1 MDQAAKTD
9 VLDAYRIEGLTR
21 ITESAAVQQ
30 YTRTGALQFWVAGIV
45 MNQRVRQLDYEELLK
60 DLLSA
65 SVVGRFAGGWLQN
78 LDFSLLP
85 KELVQYYQRAGAAY
99 RNLEGAEAI
108 WETIP
113 APIRMSGQDA
123 LREFH
128 AGRDWSHIVPRS
140 LGGGDS
146 ANEGIFE
153 MASLNRARG
162 DATMTAAEVDLARQA
177 LSMETL
183 RHAVEQA
190 ARVAVVSGLVAAVVE
205 GVFAIMEEGLLYFDG
220 KISKS
225 AFYSRV
231 LKRLSV
237 SVARAVVI
245 SGLIVGLV
253 TLCPFLIPV
262 LELLALPLAIASFT
276 LLGVRFYR
284 LSREWRRTVSL
295 DPSLPAELLP
305 VWFRDWTWEPTKG
318 VSIRAW
324 DATKDVSVWTWD
336 KTKGVP
342 PLVWDARHGVWKG
355 VQGAWERVSGT
366 TKDVSQDASAW
377 AYQWFSARIW
387 DAPDLVVN
395 KELMLGSLRHSRPRI
410 PSRAHPGTWLRKRL

>member
-1 MDQAAKTD
+1 MMDESHVIEQAGKTG
-9 VLDAYRIEGLTR
+9 VPAIYRIEGLTG
-21 ITESAAVQQ
+21 ISESATVQQ
-30 YTRTGALQFWVAGIV
+30 YMRTGALQFWVAGIV
-45 MNQRVRQLDYEELLK
+45 MNQWVRQLDYEELLK

-65 SVVGRFAGGWLQN
+65 SVVGGFAGGWLQN

-85 KELVQYYQRAGAAY
+85 KDLVQYYQRAGAAY
-99 RNLEGAEAI
+99 RNLDGAQAI

-162 DATMTAAEVDLARQA
+162 DATMTSAELDLARQA
-177 LSMETL
+177 LSMEAL
-183 RHAVEQA
+183 RHVVEQA

-220 KISKS
+220 KIGKA

-237 SVARAVVI
+237 SVVRAVVI

-262 LELLALPLAIASFT
+262 LDVLALPLVIVSFT
-276 LLGVRFYR
+276 MLGVRFYH
-284 LSREWRRTVSL
+284 LSKAWWQRMSL
-295 DPSLPAELLP
+295 DPSMPAELLP
-305 VWFRDWTWEPTKG
+305 AWFRDWTWEPTKG

-336 KTKGVP
+336 KTKEVSD
-342 PLVWDARHGVWKG
+342 LVWDARHGVWKG
-355 VQGAWERVSGT
+355 VQGAWERVSGAT
-366 TKDVSQDASAW
+366 RDVSQDASVW
-377 AYQWFSARIW
+377 AYQWFSTTIW
-387 DAPDLVVN
+387 NPPELIVN
-395 KELMLGSLRHSRPRI
+395 KELMLGSLSRSRPRNSI
-410 PSRAHPGTWLRKRL
+410 ADTTA